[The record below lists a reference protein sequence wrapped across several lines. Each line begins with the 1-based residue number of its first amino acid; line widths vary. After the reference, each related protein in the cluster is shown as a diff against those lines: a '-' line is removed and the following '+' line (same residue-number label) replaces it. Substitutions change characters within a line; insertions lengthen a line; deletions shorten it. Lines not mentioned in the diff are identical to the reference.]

1 MLQGLSLIGADLG
14 APGAGGFQAVD
25 PATGAALDP
34 VFHGAYPAEV
44 DRAVELARAA
54 APALEAAGGPGRAAL
69 LRAMADG
76 LERAAAELV
85 PRVMLETALPVP
97 RVRGELARTCFQLR
111 LFAGVAEDGSW
122 VEARLD
128 PGDPQRAP
136 LPKPDLRS
144 MLQPLGPVAVFGASN
159 FPLAFGVLGG
169 DTASALA
176 AGCPVVAKA
185 HPLNPGAS
193 ELAARVALEA
203 LAGQGLPAGV
213 LSLLFDPGHEVAR
226 RLVQHPAIR
235 AVGFTGSFRGGKALL
250 ALAGARPEPIPVYAE
265 MGSVNPVTVLPRA
278 LEARGA
284 AIGRALAASV
294 LNGVGQLCTSPGLVF
309 AVRGPGFEAFREALA
324 GALAEAAPAP
334 MLGEG
339 LASAYRAGLAQRA
352 ADGARP
358 AFTPRPA
365 GSLCAAPALLEVAGP
380 EFLARPA
387 LAEEVFGPVTLL
399 VGCADAAELD
409 AVWSSLPGQL
419 TATLWQDA
427 GDADLAA
434 ALLPTLLARAGRVL
448 FNGVP
453 TGVEVGHA
461 MVHGGPWP
469 ATSAAHST
477 SVGTRAI
484 TRWARPVCYQDAPE
498 ALLPPTLRQANPL
511 GIWRWID
518 GAPGR
523 H

>member
-1 MLQGLSLIGADLG
+1 
-14 APGAGGFQAVD
+14 
-25 PATGAALDP
+25 
-34 VFHGAYPAEV
+34 
-44 DRAVELARAA
+44 
-54 APALEAAGGPGRAAL
+54 
-69 LRAMADG
+69 MADG

-111 LFAGVAEDGSW
+111 LFAGVAEDVW

-235 AVGFTGSFRGGKALL
+235 AVGFTGSFRAARLCWRWL
-250 ALAGARPEPIPVYAE
+250 ARARNPSRCTPRWAG
-265 MGSVNPVTVLPRA
+265 VNPVTVLPRA

-339 LASAYRAGLAQRA
+339 LASA
-352 ADGARP
+352 
-358 AFTPRPA
+358 
-365 GSLCAAPALLEVAGP
+365 
-380 EFLARPA
+380 
-387 LAEEVFGPVTLL
+387 
-399 VGCADAAELD
+399 
-409 AVWSSLPGQL
+409 
-419 TATLWQDA
+419 
-427 GDADLAA
+427 
-434 ALLPTLLARAGRVL
+434 
-448 FNGVP
+448 
-453 TGVEVGHA
+453 
-461 MVHGGPWP
+461 
-469 ATSAAHST
+469 
-477 SVGTRAI
+477 
-484 TRWARPVCYQDAPE
+484 
-498 ALLPPTLRQANPL
+498 
-511 GIWRWID
+511 
-518 GAPGR
+518 
-523 H
+523 